1 MDTSLDEKVMGI
13 KEKTELE
20 IGTFIYSI
28 ENIIS
33 IFFSTIIL
41 IYACVCNIFMV

>member
-13 KEKTELE
+13 EEKTELE
-20 IGTFIYSI
+20 IGTSIYLT

-33 IFFSTIIL
+33 IFFNHNINL
-41 IYACVCNIFMV
+41 CLCVQYF